1 MGHFARL
8 LACATL
14 IVAIPATAQ
23 ETPQNAAPKSLL
35 PPVDQPP
42 PTGTA
47 APKPLLPELEAPP
60 PAAAVVPAEPVAAA
74 PVARPR
80 TPVQPAAETEKPHD
94 PLGELAGPAGTP
106 ADAGLLT
113 PATGGYDAGFFNG
126 SDGRLLATLLE
137 RIDGPLAS
145 RWAQIMVQRALLS
158 RAAPPVNINPGDWL
172 AARGQALVRMG
183 SAADAHRMIGDVAI
197 DSYTPGLYSAAADA
211 SLAAA
216 DPVGLCPLSVT
227 AYALTSSEMWAL
239 ADGMCSA
246 ILGDDYGASVR
257 FDRVRARN
265 DENAFDAGLAERVAS
280 AVGGGR
286 SGANPAW
293 DEVSSLSP
301 WRVGLASAAGLAIPD
316 NLLSAAKPAERAW
329 MTRIPRV
336 PIETRARLAPEAA
349 ALGVLS
355 SAEANR
361 ILALSV
367 AGMAPADSNRQP
379 GGELRQA
386 ASADSVDDRVSA
398 LKSLWGRGADGSL
411 ERYGWLVTSATPA
424 ARLPLDK
431 DAAGNADAI
440 AAALVSAGFNA
451 QAVRWWDI
459 AAGAKPEVRAAAWAA
474 VVAADAAVPMDE
486 DLYAGWARKVSKHRA
501 ELLAAGL
508 EGLGRGRIGAE
519 IAPLDNAWTRAVSR
533 AASERRAGEVM
544 ILAASGL
551 QGGWNNVH
559 ADYLRRIAA
568 ALVAVGLESE
578 ARMIVAEAAI
588 RG

>member
-8 LACATL
+8 LACAAL
-14 IVAIPATAQ
+14 IAAVPGTAQ
-23 ETPQNAAPKSLL
+23 ETPQGGAPKSLL
-35 PPVDQPP
+35 PPVDQA
-42 PTGTA
+42 PTSG
-47 APKPLLPELEAPP
+47 APKPLLPELQAPP
-60 PAAAVVPAEPVAAA
+60 PAAVVVVPAEPVAAA
-74 PVARPR
+74 PVAPPR
-80 TPVQPAAETEKPHD
+80 TPAPPAAETEKPHD

-106 ADAGLLT
+106 DDAGLLT

-137 RIDGPLAS
+137 RIEGPLAS

-172 AARGQALVRMG
+172 AARGEALVRMG

-197 DSYTPGLYSAAADA
+197 DRYTPGLYAAAADA

-227 AYALTSSEMWAL
+227 AYALTASEMWAL

-265 DENAFDAGLAERVAS
+265 DENAFDAGLAERIAS

-293 DEVSSLSP
+293 DEVPSLSP

-316 NLLSAAKPAERAW
+316 TLISAAKPAERAW

-355 SAEANR
+355 SAEVNR
-361 ILALSV
+361 IMALSV
-367 AGMAPADSNRQP
+367 AGMAPADSGRQP

-398 LKSLWGRGADGSL
+398 LKSLWRHGADGSA
-411 ERYGWLVTSATPA
+411 ERYGWLVASATPA

-431 DAAGNADAI
+431 DAAESADSI
-440 AAALVSAGFNA
+440 AAALVSAGLNA

-459 AAGAKPEVRAAAWAA
+459 AAAARPDVRAGAWAA

-486 DLYAGWARKVSKHRA
+486 DLYAGWAKKVPKHRA

-508 EGLGRGRIGAE
+508 EGLGRGRIGPE
-519 IAPLDNAWTRAVSR
+519 IAPLDNAWTRAIVR
-533 AASERRAGEVM
+533 AASEKRAGEVM

-568 ALVAVGLESE
+568 ALIAVGLESE